1 MPWQP
6 HFRLP
11 SRCFDRKFRRPQRPY
26 RLDRAFRSPR
36 IGFQRLP
43 GRTFDRDFGSEFSNA
58 RTPRRGTLCLNFPYG
73 HIDGAARSVP
83 MQPSQRG
90 LPVVVNTG
98 RRKPCLIPMVGVVA
112 NRLYTHLKAASTL
125 FAVGDVPV
133 ERVGWLSHSLQQGA
147 HVARSDPKS
156 KVLRHPCGHL
166 IARQA
171 FGNKFLKIVDM
182 SDVPSCASCHV
193 MNLVGRSIP
202 CNGRE

>member
-1 MPWQP
+1 M
-6 HFRLP
+6 
-11 SRCFDRKFRRPQRPY
+11 
-26 RLDRAFRSPR
+26 
-36 IGFQRLP
+36 
-43 GRTFDRDFGSEFSNA
+43 E
-58 RTPRRGTLCLNFPYG
+58 
-73 HIDGAARSVP
+73 
-83 MQPSQRG
+83 PSQRG

-202 CNGRE
+202 CNDARFDLDEWDNIDIDLVELPESVADFVSGPPRHHEGKHYHSCRDEQRLQIDVPLAGLQCGSGDDE